1 MELVNMKGV
10 CLWLLTFLILA
21 SCVPKEQVV
30 FRAVENIELTP
41 GNGIDPILKAD
52 ARFYNPNQI
61 RMRLKE
67 IEMDIYIDG
76 KKSARVD
83 QKLKSLVKARSEF
96 TVPVEVQLSIKEIG
110 LVDALMS
117 LIGGKKYEL
126 HYVGHIKV
134 AVRGF
139 PVKIPVDYKREVRL
153 RL

>member
-1 MELVNMKGV
+1 MKR
-10 CLWLLTFLILA
+10 TFLWFLMLVMVV
-21 SCVPKEQVV
+21 SCVPKETVV

-41 GNGIDPILKAD
+41 GNGIDPVLKAD

-61 RMRLKE
+61 RMKLKE
-67 IEMDIYIDG
+67 IQMDIFIDG

-83 QKLKSLVKARSEF
+83 QKLKSVIKAKSEF
-96 TVPVEVQLSIKEIG
+96 TVPVEVQLSIKEMG

-117 LIGGKKYEL
+117 LIGGKKYQL

-134 AVRGF
+134 AVKGF
-139 PVKIPVDYKREVRL
+139 PVKIPVDYTREVRL

>member
-1 MELVNMKGV
+1 MKRA
-10 CLWLLTFLILA
+10 CLWVLTFLILA
-21 SCVPKEQVV
+21 SCAPKEQVV
-30 FRAVENIELTP
+30 FRAVENIELTQ

-61 RMRLKE
+61 RMKLKE
-67 IEMDIYIDG
+67 IEMDIFIDG

-83 QKLKSLVKARSEF
+83 QQLKSLVKARSEF